1 MLHIETVKLRWQLT
15 GMELVREALK
25 RAKQRGMTYKII
37 LMITRNLRK
46 KLNLTI
52 IEIYIASVNRR
63 IYVPNILLGLCPYKI
78 FGNNYNHLVNHCS
91 KYLNLT
97 NKYNKFVS
105 KKYYST

>member
-1 MLHIETVKLRWQLT
+1 
-15 GMELVREALK
+15 MELVREALK

-37 LMITRNLRK
+37 LMITKNLRK

-52 IEIYIASVNRR
+52 IEIYIASVNRW
-63 IYVPNILLGLCPYKI
+63 IYIPNILLVLCPYKI
-78 FGNNYNHLVNHCS
+78 FGNNYNHLVNDCL

-105 KKYYST
+105 KIYYST

>member
-1 MLHIETVKLRWQLT
+1 MLHIETVQLRWQLT

-52 IEIYIASVNRR
+52 IEIYIASVNR
-63 IYVPNILLGLCPYKI
+63 
-78 FGNNYNHLVNHCS
+78 
-91 KYLNLT
+91 
-97 NKYNKFVS
+97 
-105 KKYYST
+105 

>member
-1 MLHIETVKLRWQLT
+1 
-15 GMELVREALK
+15 MELVREALK

-52 IEIYIASVNRR
+52 IEIYIASVNRW

-78 FGNNYNHLVNHCS
+78 FGNNYNHLVNHCL